1 MALFGLVPSILKRL
15 ASPFMLITVLMIVI
29 GYLAGS
35 ISTAIL
41 VCRAM
46 GLPDPRSEGSRNPG
60 ATNVLRFGGK
70 KAAAIT
76 LAGDFLKGLL
86 PVLLARLA
94 GLEDLGLALT
104 ALAAFLGHLYPVFFG
119 FEGGKGVAT
128 AFGAILGLSWPV
140 ALAALVTWLF
150 MAFVVRISSLSALTA
165 AVLTPLLGWWFNLPF
180 AYNAAILAMV
190 VLLIWRHRSNIRNL
204 LAGAEDK
211 IGTDRPEG

>member
-1 MALFGLVPSILKRL
+1 
-15 ASPFMLITVLMIVI
+15 MLIMMLLII
-29 GYLAGS
+29 LGYLAGS

-76 LAGDFLKGLL
+76 LAGDFLKGLA

-94 GLEDLGLALT
+94 GLDDIGLALT
-104 ALAAFLGHLYPVFFG
+104 ALAAFLGHLYPIFFG

-128 AFGAILGLSWPV
+128 AFGAILGLSWPI
-140 ALAALVTWLF
+140 ALAALATWLF

-165 AVLTPLLGWWFNLPF
+165 AALTPILGWWFNLPH
-180 AYNAAILAMV
+180 AYNGAILAMMI
-190 VLLIWRHRSNIRNL
+190 LLVWRHRSNIRNL

>member
-1 MALFGLVPSILKRL
+1 MLTTLLFV
-15 ASPFMLITVLMIVI
+15 VI

-35 ISTAIL
+35 ISTAII
-41 VCRAM
+41 VCRLM

-76 LAGDFLKGLL
+76 LAGDFVKGVL
-86 PVLLARLA
+86 PVLLGRLA
-94 GLEDLGLALT
+94 GVEEIGLALT

-128 AFGAILGLSWPV
+128 AFGAILGLSWMV
-140 ALAALVTWLF
+140 ALAALATWLM
-150 MAFVVRISSLSALTA
+150 MAFVVRISSLAALTA
-165 AVLTPLLGWWFNLPF
+165 AVLAPLFGWWFGLPP
-180 AYNAAILAMV
+180 AYDAAILAMV
-190 VLLIWRHRSNIRNL
+190 LLLVWRHRSNIRNL

>member
-1 MALFGLVPSILKRL
+1 MFATLLFVAL
-15 ASPFMLITVLMIVI
+15 

-35 ISTAIL
+35 VSTAII

-94 GLEDLGLALT
+94 GVEEIGLALT
-104 ALAAFLGHLYPVFFG
+104 ASAAFLGHLYPIFFG

-128 AFGAILGLSWPV
+128 AFGAILGLSYPV
-140 ALAALVTWLF
+140 ALAALATWLI
-150 MAFVVRISSLSALTA
+150 MAFVLRVSSLSALTA
-165 AVLTPLLGWWFNLPF
+165 AALAPLFAWWFGLPG
-180 AYNAAILAMV
+180 AYLAAVLVMV
-190 VLLIWRHRSNIRNL
+190 GLLIWRHRSNIRHL
-204 LAGAEDK
+204 LAGTEDK